1 MEKINDQFNSKKEKS
16 RFEQVQI
23 DSKESFFFLIHIL
36 LKNQTQNVLTQMLII
51 IVEMIQLLAVPFNI
65 MVYHFFNHIVC

>member
-51 IVEMIQLLAVPFNI
+51 IVEMIQLLAFPFNI
-65 MVYHFFNHIVC
+65 IVYHFFNHIVC

>member
-51 IVEMIQLLAVPFNI
+51 IVEMIQLLAFPFNI
-65 MVYHFFNHIVC
+65 IVCHFFNHIVC

>member
-51 IVEMIQLLAVPFNI
+51 IVEMIQLLAFPFNI
-65 MVYHFFNHIVC
+65 IVYHFFNYIVC